1 MFLGIVAVE
10 ADRQHVVNAEYLGI
24 VETGLHIE
32 IEFQAETVFCL
43 PFVVERGFGDALA
56 EHRLR
61 RAGREGI
68 VWTGGN
74 DICRLG
80 LENRAYGQKDTGRKR
95 PTSVMIGGNHGS
107 FVQKRQSHVSHR
119 YNLQCKVTFLLGL
132 QPMKPQ
138 HIILSSYDLRF
149 LSHGIIPK
157 NETAP
162 RKLEVG
168 LQKSEAA
175 FQNFEAPLL
184 QS

>member
-1 MFLGIVAVE
+1 
-10 ADRQHVVNAEYLGI
+10 
-24 VETGLHIE
+24 
-32 IEFQAETVFCL
+32 
-43 PFVVERGFGDALA
+43 
-56 EHRLR
+56 
-61 RAGREGI
+61 
-68 VWTGGN
+68 
-74 DICRLG
+74 
-80 LENRAYGQKDTGRKR
+80 
-95 PTSVMIGGNHGS
+95 
-107 FVQKRQSHVSHR
+107 
-119 YNLQCKVTFLLGL
+119 
-132 QPMKPQ
+132 MKPQ